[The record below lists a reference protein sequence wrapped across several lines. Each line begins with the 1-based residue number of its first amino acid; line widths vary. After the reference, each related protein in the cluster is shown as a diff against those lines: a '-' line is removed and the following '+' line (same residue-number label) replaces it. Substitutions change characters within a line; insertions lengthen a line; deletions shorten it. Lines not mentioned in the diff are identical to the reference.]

1 MIRRRT
7 AMIIKIISGGQTG
20 VDRAALDAAI
30 KLDIPHG
37 GWIPKGRL
45 TENGP
50 LPPEYR
56 LEETHS
62 TSYADRTEKNVL
74 DADGTLIISRGQLTG
89 GSEYTR
95 EMAVNHNRL
104 WLHIDL
110 NQLPA
115 FQAATAINDWIARK
129 KIEILNVAGPRASK
143 NPEIYTD
150 TLNIL
155 ETAYYLGLVQGD
167 MPQAAT
173 DNAPISETENFPSKK
188 PQSIDE
194 AVERLISL
202 MPLKDK
208 TTVAN
213 MSQDEL
219 PNLYL
224 TLGGY
229 IMNNFGLLSGNPN
242 LLESCRLKADG
253 SFQHEEDA
261 VAVILK
267 ALWKKLQQT
276 HRLRVIK

>member
-1 MIRRRT
+1 MIK
-7 AMIIKIISGGQTG
+7 KIISGGQTG

-30 KLDIPHG
+30 KLAIPHG
-37 GWIPKGRL
+37 GWIPQGRL

-56 LEETHS
+56 LQETLN
-62 TSYADRTEKNVL
+62 TSYAERTEKNVL
-74 DADGTLIISRGQLTG
+74 AADATLIISRGPLTG

-95 EMAVNHNRL
+95 EMAVRHNRL

-110 NQLPA
+110 ERMAA
-115 FQAATAINDWIARK
+115 FQAATTINDWISKQGIAV
-129 KIEILNVAGPRASK
+129 LNVAGPRASK
-143 NPEIYTD
+143 DPKIYND
-150 TLNIL
+150 TFNIL
-155 ETAYYLGLVQGD
+155 ESVYYLGLVQGNLPAAETD
-167 MPQAAT
+167 QAS
-173 DNAPISETENFPSKK
+173 ISEAADLLTPK

-194 AVERLISL
+194 AVEQLISR

-213 MSQDEL
+213 MSPDEL

-229 IMNNFGLLSGNPN
+229 IMNNFGLLSGNPK

-253 SFQHEEDA
+253 SFRHEEDA
-261 VAVILK
+261 VAVIIK
-267 ALWKKLQQT
+267 ALWEKLRHT